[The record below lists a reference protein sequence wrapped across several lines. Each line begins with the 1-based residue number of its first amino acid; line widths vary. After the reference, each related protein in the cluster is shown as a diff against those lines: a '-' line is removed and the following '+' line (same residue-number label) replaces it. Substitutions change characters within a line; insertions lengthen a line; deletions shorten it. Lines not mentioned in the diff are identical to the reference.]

1 MALPAKVEQW
11 AIKKAQIDQKK
22 LLIEDIIKQRDLDIA
37 PLNDQ
42 INTLRSQ
49 ADAAIA
55 TRNAEIAQLENEIRQ
70 LA

>member
-1 MALPAKVEQW
+1 MALPVKVEQW
-11 AIKKAQIDQKK
+11 ATKRAQIDQKK
-22 LLIEDIIKQRDLDIA
+22 LLIEDIIKQRDIDIA
-37 PLNDQ
+37 PFNNE

-55 TRNAEIAQLENEIRQ
+55 ARNAEIAQLENEIRD